1 VHVRFVADDREF
13 LMTAPEIADEP
24 VPSWWNPSGD
34 RKGIN
39 GFGALEDGY
48 LRQSEPE
55 ALAWATAKRLTPSAA
70 GLRDEEIEPI
80 RIYSDGVSHV
90 QINANFYNELYT
102 PINKQLRAS
111 LSRTSVPDP
120 VIVWRG
126 AGFKLYRYPEE
137 GPPLDGSDLRQ
148 AVGRVFDHRPPISS
162 SVGNAVV
169 PKGAVQPVW
178 YKLRVRQ
185 GVRGLF
191 IPEVAV
197 KGFEEQEL
205 LLAPGARVLIDSAQ
219 RCGERWYILA
229 TALS

>member
-1 VHVRFVADDREF
+1 
-13 LMTAPEIADEP
+13 MTAPEIADAP

-34 RKGIN
+34 RKGRD

-48 LRQSEPE
+48 LRQSEKE
-55 ALAWATAKRLTPSAA
+55 ALAWATAKGLTPSAA
-70 GLRDEEIEPI
+70 GLRNDEIEPI

-90 QINANFYNELYT
+90 QINAHFYDRLET
-102 PINKQLRAS
+102 PINKQLRAV
-111 LSRTSVPDP
+111 LSRVPIPDP

-126 AGFKLYRYPEE
+126 AGFKLYRYPDD
-137 GPPLDGSDLRQ
+137 GLPLGSCDLRQ
-148 AVGRVFDHRPPISS
+148 AVGRIFDHRPPISS
-162 SVGNAVV
+162 SVGNALV
-169 PKGAVQPVW
+169 PKGAVQPVR
-178 YKLRVRQ
+178 YKLRVRR

-205 LLAPGARVLIDSAQ
+205 LLAPGTRILIDSAQ
-219 RCGERWYILA
+219 RCGERWFILA